1 MKFGLIGEK
10 LGHSQSPAIH
20 TKLFQLLGI
29 QGTYDL
35 IEMNRRDV
43 PNELIRLKR
52 EGYVGLN
59 VTIPYK
65 IEVMPFLA
73 DIAHEAQVIGAVNT
87 IYMTAEGDFGYNTD
101 YSGFG
106 RSLDHAGIA
115 VKDKECVVLGTGGA
129 ARAIV
134 KCLYDKGAKTITVAS
149 RNPQEKKEF
158 TAFAKTLHG
167 RMVSYEELA
176 AQKDG
181 DVLVNCTP
189 VGMYPNVD
197 ASPLAKEIV
206 AHYPAVVDLIYNP
219 KMTRILQYAQQQGA
233 KTLNGMYMLVAQAI
247 GSEEI
252 WQKQHIDNAVI
263 EEIAKEMEKQCQ
275 LLTT

>member
-87 IYMTAEGDFGYNTD
+87 IYMTTEGDFGYNTD

-149 RNPQEKKEF
+149 RNPQEKKKF

-206 AHYPAVVDLIYNP
+206 ARYPAVVDLIYNP
-219 KMTRILQYAQQQGA
+219 KTTRILQYAQQQGA

-263 EEIAKEMEKQCQ
+263 EEIAKEMEKQYE
-275 LLTT
+275 

>member
-1 MKFGLIGEK
+1 MKLGLIGEK

-29 QGTYDL
+29 QGSYDL

-115 VKDKECVVLGTGGA
+115 VQDKECVVLGTGGA

-134 KCLYDKGAKTITVAS
+134 KCLYDKGARTITIAS
-149 RNPQEKKEF
+149 RNPQEKSEF
-158 TAFAKTLHG
+158 AAFAKTLHG

-189 VGMYPNVD
+189 VGMYPNID
-197 ASPLAKEIV
+197 ASPVSKTIA
-206 AHYPAVVDLIYNP
+206 AMYPAVVDLIYNP
-219 KMTRILQYAQQQGA
+219 KTTRILQYAQQQGA

-263 EEIAKEMEKQCQ
+263 EEIAKEMEKQYE
-275 LLTT
+275 

>member
-1 MKFGLIGEK
+1 MKLGLIGEK

-29 QGTYDL
+29 QGSYDL

-52 EGYVGLN
+52 EGYTGLN

-65 IEVMPFLA
+65 VDVMPLLA

-87 IYMTAEGDFGYNTD
+87 IYMTSEGDFGYNTD

-115 VKDKECVVLGTGGA
+115 VQDKECVVLGTGGA

-134 KCLYDKGAKTITVAS
+134 KCLYDKGAGTITIAS
-149 RNPQEKKEF
+149 RNPLEKTEF
-158 TAFAKTLHG
+158 AAFAKKLKG
-167 RMVSYEELA
+167 CMVSYEELA
-176 AQKDG
+176 DKKDG

-197 ASPLAKEIV
+197 ASPVPETV
-206 AHYPAVVDLIYNP
+206 AAMYPAVVDLIYNP
-219 KMTRILQYAQQQGA
+219 KTTRILQYAQKQGA

-252 WQKQHIDNAVI
+252 WLGKPIENAVV
-263 EEIAKEMEKQCQ
+263 EQIAKEMEKQYE
-275 LLTT
+275 

>member
-1 MKFGLIGEK
+1 MKLGLIGEK

-29 QGTYDL
+29 QGSYDL
-35 IEMNRRDV
+35 IEMNCRDV

-52 EGYVGLN
+52 EGYTGLN

-65 IEVMPFLA
+65 VEVMPFLA

-106 RSLDHAGIA
+106 RSLDHATIA
-115 VKDKECVVLGTGGA
+115 VQDKDCVVLGTGGA

-206 AHYPAVVDLIYNP
+206 ARYPAVVDLIYNP
-219 KMTRILQYAQQQGA
+219 KTTRILQYAQQQGA

-263 EEIAKEMEKQCQ
+263 EEIAKEMEKQYE
-275 LLTT
+275 

>member
-1 MKFGLIGEK
+1 MKLGLIGER

-29 QGTYDL
+29 QGSYDL
-35 IEMNRRDV
+35 IEMDRGDV

-52 EGYVGLN
+52 EGYIGLN

-65 IEVMPFLA
+65 VDVMPLLT

-87 IYMTAEGDFGYNTD
+87 IYMTSEGNFGYNTD

-115 VKDKECVVLGTGGA
+115 VQNKECVVLGTGGA

-134 KCLYDKGAKTITVAS
+134 KCLYDKGARTITIAS
-149 RNPQEKKEF
+149 RNPKEKPEF
-158 TAFAKTLHG
+158 AAFAQQVNG
-167 RMVSYEELA
+167 RMVSYDELA
-176 AQKDG
+176 DKKDG

-189 VGMYPNVD
+189 VGMYPKTD
-197 ASPLAKEIV
+197 ASPVSQAI
-206 AHYPAVVDLIYNP
+206 AAQYPAVVDLIYNP
-219 KMTRILQYAQQQGA
+219 KTTRLLQYAQQQGA

-252 WQKQHIDNAVI
+252 WQERRIDGTVI
-263 EEIAKEMEKQCQ
+263 EEIAKEMEKQYE
-275 LLTT
+275 

>member
-43 PNELIRLKR
+43 PNELLRLKR
-52 EGYVGLN
+52 EGYIGLN

-87 IYMTAEGDFGYNTD
+87 IYMTGEGNFGYNTD

-115 VKDKECVVLGTGGA
+115 VQNKDCVVLGTGGA

-134 KCLYDKGAKTITVAS
+134 KCLYDKGAKTITIAS
-149 RNPQEKKEF
+149 RNPQEKPEF
-158 TAFAKTLHG
+158 TAFAQKLKG

-176 AQKDG
+176 DQKDG

-189 VGMYPNVD
+189 VGMYPNMD
-197 ASPLAKEIV
+197 ASPIAKEIV
-206 AHYPAVVDLIYNP
+206 AYYSAVVDLIYNP
-219 KMTRILQYAQQQGA
+219 KTTRILQYAQQQGA

-252 WQKQHIDNAVI
+252 WQERRIDGNII
-263 EEIAKEMEKQCQ
+263 EIIAKEMEKQYE
-275 LLTT
+275 

>member
-1 MKFGLIGEK
+1 MKLGLIGEK

-29 QGTYDL
+29 QGSYDL

-106 RSLDHAGIA
+106 RSLDHATIA
-115 VKDKECVVLGTGGA
+115 VQDKDCVVLGTGGA

-149 RNPQEKKEF
+149 RNPQEKKKF

-206 AHYPAVVDLIYNP
+206 ARYPAVVDLIYNP
-219 KMTRILQYAQQQGA
+219 KTTRILQYAQQQGA

-263 EEIAKEMEKQCQ
+263 EEIAKEMEKQYE
-275 LLTT
+275 

>member
-106 RSLDHAGIA
+106 RSLDHATIA
-115 VKDKECVVLGTGGA
+115 VQDKDCVVLGTGGA

-149 RNPQEKKEF
+149 RNSQGKKEF

-206 AHYPAVVDLIYNP
+206 ARYPAVVDLIYNP
-219 KMTRILQYAQQQGA
+219 KTTRILQYAQQQGA

-263 EEIAKEMEKQCQ
+263 EEIAKEMEKQYE
-275 LLTT
+275 

>member
-35 IEMNRRDV
+35 IEMNRCDV
-43 PNELIRLKR
+43 PNELLRLKR
-52 EGYVGLN
+52 EGYAGLN

-65 IEVMPFLA
+65 VDVMPLLA
-73 DIAHEAQVIGAVNT
+73 DIAREAQVIGAVNT
-87 IYMTAEGDFGYNTD
+87 IYMTDEGNFGYNTD

-115 VKDKECVVLGTGGA
+115 VQNKDCVVLGTGGA

-134 KCLYDKGAKTITVAS
+134 KCLYDKGAKSITIAS
-149 RNPQEKKEF
+149 RNPKEKPEF
-158 TAFAKTLHG
+158 TAFAQKLNG
-167 RMVSYEELA
+167 NMISYEELA
-176 AQKDG
+176 DKKDG

-189 VGMYPNVD
+189 VGMYPNID
-197 ASPLAKEIV
+197 ASPVPATV
-206 AHYPAVVDLIYNP
+206 ASLYPAVVDLIYNP
-219 KMTRILQYAQQQGA
+219 KTTRILQYAQQQGA

-252 WQKQHIDNAVI
+252 WLNRSIENAVI
-263 EEIAKEMEKQCQ
+263 EEIAKEMEKQYE
-275 LLTT
+275 

>member
-1 MKFGLIGEK
+1 MKLGLIGEK

-29 QGTYDL
+29 QGSYDL
-35 IEMNRRDV
+35 IEMNRGDV

-52 EGYVGLN
+52 EGYTGLN

-65 IEVMPFLA
+65 VDVMPLLA

-87 IYMTAEGDFGYNTD
+87 IYMTSEGDFGYNTD

-106 RSLDHAGIA
+106 RSLDHAGIT
-115 VKDKECVVLGTGGA
+115 VQDKECVVLGTGGA

-134 KCLYDKGAKTITVAS
+134 KCLYDKGARTITIAS
-149 RNPQEKKEF
+149 RNPKEKPEF
-158 TAFAKTLHG
+158 AAFAQKVNG
-167 RMVSYEELA
+167 RMVSYDELA
-176 AQKDG
+176 DKKDG

-197 ASPLAKEIV
+197 ASPVPETV
-206 AHYPAVVDLIYNP
+206 AAMYPAVVDLIYNP
-219 KMTRILQYAQQQGA
+219 KTTRILQYAQKQGA

-252 WQKQHIDNAVI
+252 WLGKAIENSVI
-263 EEIAKEMEKQCQ
+263 EQIAKEMEKQYE
-275 LLTT
+275 

>member
-1 MKFGLIGEK
+1 M
-10 LGHSQSPAIH
+10 
-20 TKLFQLLGI
+20 
-29 QGTYDL
+29 

-43 PNELIRLKR
+43 PNELLRLKR
-52 EGYVGLN
+52 EGYIGLN

-87 IYMTAEGDFGYNTD
+87 IYMTGEGNFGYNTD

-115 VKDKECVVLGTGGA
+115 VQNKDCVVLGTGGA

-134 KCLYDKGAKTITVAS
+134 KCLYDKGAKTITIAS
-149 RNPQEKKEF
+149 RNPQEKPEF
-158 TAFAKTLHG
+158 TAFAQKLKG

-176 AQKDG
+176 DQKDG

-189 VGMYPNVD
+189 VGMYPNMD
-197 ASPLAKEIV
+197 ASPIAKEIV
-206 AHYPAVVDLIYNP
+206 AYYSAVVDLIYNP
-219 KMTRILQYAQQQGA
+219 KTTRILQYAQQQGA

-252 WQKQHIDNAVI
+252 WQERRIDGNII
-263 EEIAKEMEKQCQ
+263 EIIAKEMEKQYE
-275 LLTT
+275 